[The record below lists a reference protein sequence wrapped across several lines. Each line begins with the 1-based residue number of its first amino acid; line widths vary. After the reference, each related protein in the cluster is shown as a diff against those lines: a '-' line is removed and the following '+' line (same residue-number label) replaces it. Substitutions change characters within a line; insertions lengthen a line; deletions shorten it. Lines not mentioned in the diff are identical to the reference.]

1 MRISIISFFIALGL
15 LEPINGQD
23 DPVKMGVVGL
33 THTHVHWILGREN
46 RGDIELVGIAEPNK
60 ELAMRFLKQHDLDT
74 SLWYPSMEA
83 MIEQTEPVG
92 ICAFNSIFE
101 HLEVVEYC
109 APKGIHVMVEKPLA
123 VSLEHA
129 KKMKSLAE
137 EHQIILLTNYETT
150 WYASHYEAY
159 KQIYDQNAIGPIR
172 KVVIHDGHQGPIEI
186 GCNKEFLDWLTD
198 PVWNGGG
205 AITDFGCYGANLMTW
220 LMKGK
225 KPTTVFAVTQQI
237 KPELYPK
244 VDDEAT
250 IVLSYPKAQ
259 AIIQASWNWP
269 YSRKDIAIYGKKG
282 HVKADRR
289 NLIQIRKE
297 ESLPEEIIEIAPLSA
312 PNDDPFA
319 YFANVINGKIDPVS
333 SLSSLEVNMVV
344 MEILEAAK
352 TSAKLGK
359 AIILE

>member
-1 MRISIISFFIALGL
+1 
-15 LEPINGQD
+15 
-23 DPVKMGVVGL
+23 
-33 THTHVHWILGREN
+33 
-46 RGDIELVGIAEPNK
+46 
-60 ELAMRFLKQHDLDT
+60 
-74 SLWYPSMEA
+74 
-83 MIEQTEPVG
+83 
-92 ICAFNSIFE
+92 
-101 HLEVVEYC
+101 
-109 APKGIHVMVEKPLA
+109 
-123 VSLEHA
+123 
-129 KKMKSLAE
+129 
-137 EHQIILLTNYETT
+137 
-150 WYASHYEAY
+150 
-159 KQIYDQNAIGPIR
+159 
-172 KVVIHDGHQGPIEI
+172 
-186 GCNKEFLDWLTD
+186 
-198 PVWNGGG
+198 
-205 AITDFGCYGANLMTW
+205 
-220 LMKGK
+220 MKGE

-289 NLIQIRKE
+289 NLIQIREE